1 MHPKTL
7 TVYELFNSQTNYIV
21 PHFQRFYV
29 WKMES
34 QWEPLWEDIVAL
46 ATNFLDENQ
55 NMPPHFMGA
64 IVLKHQKSE
73 TGEPAKCIIVDGQ
86 QRLTT
91 LQILIVAVARA
102 LLLLSED
109 KKLWSQEQKDEL
121 DRISNGILSHTTNA
135 NVLSQED
142 KKYKI
147 HHFIDDFKIFKQI
160 ISGDSDISV
169 HTMNECYDFFLEKT
183 QEWLLSDANNIISR
197 SKALERSIFHS
208 IRFCVI
214 DLDED
219 EDENDI
225 FETLNARAEPLSEW
239 DKAKNYLIAKSSDAS
254 NDQNEFYRRY
264 LEIYDKDPWW
274 REEIREAR
282 FEGSRI
288 NRLFSH
294 WVRILLSGKNAE
306 SITDRR
312 LYHHFRNDLVSGQEP
327 ALIAES
333 LNKFSKIYKE
343 FEIYPEDNSVQG
355 IFSYRRKSLNAGV
368 ITPLIMSIT
377 DASSSKNDL
386 NLCIKVIESYLV
398 RRVIAGH
405 NARAYNKI
413 VFSLINEVVSSDN
426 PETIPNKIINNL
438 SERTS
443 RTDYWPNNEEIYE
456 SIENTSIY
464 GSISVRRVKM
474 ILEAIDRRITSRMAA
489 AIPNY
494 DDLQIEHIMP
504 QEWERHWPVASSHN
518 NESRVAALNSL
529 GNLTLVNPSFNA
541 SLSNRSWSEKQAE
554 FIEHENL
561 FINRNLLDC
570 TLNDWNE
577 QTIQERGRR
586 MAEIICEIWPHADD
600 FITEL
605 TS

>member
-1 MHPKTL
+1 MHPKTF

-46 ATNFLDENQ
+46 ATNFLCEKQ

-121 DRISNGILSHTTNA
+121 DRISNGMLSHTTNA

-160 ISGDSDISV
+160 ISGDSDMSA
-169 HTMNECYDFFLEKT
+169 HTMNECYDFFLKKT
-183 QEWLLSDANNIISR
+183 REWLLSDANNIISK
-197 SKALERSIFHS
+197 SEALERSIFHS

-239 DKAKNYLIAKSSDAS
+239 DKAKNHLIAKSSDAS
-254 NDQNEFYRRY
+254 NDQNDFYRKY
-264 LEIYDKDPWW
+264 IEIYDKDPWW
-274 REEIREAR
+274 REEISEAR

-294 WVRILLSGKNAE
+294 WVRIELSHKIEE

-312 LYHHFRNDLVSGQEP
+312 LYHHFRNDLVSGREP
-327 ALIAES
+327 VLIAES

-343 FEIYPEDNSVQG
+343 FEMYPEDNSVQG

-377 DASSSKNDL
+377 DASRNEDSL
-386 NLCIKVIESYLV
+386 NLCIRVIESYLV

-413 VFSLINEVVSSDN
+413 VFSLINEVASSDN
-426 PETIPNKIINNL
+426 SETIPRKIIDNL
-438 SERTS
+438 SERIS
-443 RTDYWPNNEEIYE
+443 RTDRWPNNEKIYE
-456 SIENTSIY
+456 SIENTPIY
-464 GSISVRRVKM
+464 GSISVRRIKM
-474 ILEAIDRRITSRMAA
+474 ILEAIDRHITSHMAGSK
-489 AIPNY
+489 PNY
-494 DDLQIEHIMP
+494 NDLQIEHIMP
-504 QEWERHWPVASSHN
+504 QDWEDHWPALSPDRNEERVVAI
-518 NESRVAALNSL
+518 NSL
-529 GNLTLVNPSFNA
+529 GNLTLVHPSFNA
-541 SLSNRSWSEKQAE
+541 SLSNKSWNDKRTE
-554 FIEHENL
+554 FIKHENL
-561 FINRNLLDC
+561 FINSNLLDC

-577 QTIQERGRR
+577 QTIQDRGRK
-586 MAEIICEIWPHADD
+586 MAKIICEIWPHADD
-600 FITEL
+600 FIAEL
-605 TS
+605 AS